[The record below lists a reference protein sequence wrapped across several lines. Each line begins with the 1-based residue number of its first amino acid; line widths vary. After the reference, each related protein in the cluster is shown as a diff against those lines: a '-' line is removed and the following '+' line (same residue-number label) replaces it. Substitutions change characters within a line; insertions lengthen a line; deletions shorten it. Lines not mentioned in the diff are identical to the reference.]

1 MDLHLYKVFKF
12 ISSSAGFLTSILSAV
27 NNLTPELMEKLKEL
41 CAQEVG
47 GTWFSPPITDYSKPF
62 NWDYKMLTLLARK
75 KGD

>member
-1 MDLHLYKVFKF
+1 M
-12 ISSSAGFLTSILSAV
+12 SAV

-41 CAQEVG
+41 CAEEVG
-47 GTWFSPPITDYSKPF
+47 GTWFSPPIRDYSKPF